1 MLICT
6 LDPFYPLLS
15 LSLSLQTLSVLN
27 PLQQA
32 DASALRNTDLAG
44 PLIFCLMFGGTL
56 LLVTERGEGSR
67 IWMYITFYFPLSLS
81 PL

>member
-6 LDPFYPLLS
+6 LDPFYPLLSLS

-56 LLVTERGEGSR
+56 LLVTERWRVEGEQN
-67 IWMYITFYFPLSLS
+67 IHV
-81 PL
+81 